1 MKKED
6 KPLIVRWA
14 EGVANLLWG
23 YSDKSEQMAEQIQR
37 LMQDAES
44 FSEILDKVQVENRK
58 LKALNEDLQSKN
70 DYLERELSQIKKK
83 LDDWEKQNKE
93 LSESLKQKAEELD
106 RSRGEL
112 STLEHKTK
120 DIVGNLIFCLQ
131 NSEILMPPTFS
142 KEKVMEF
149 FNKQLEKAIGI
160 FGVSVFEDVDGPVN
174 SSFHR
179 IVATTPSKDASMVGC
194 ISRSLGKG
202 FRLGEKCIVEQQ
214 VEIYI

>member
-58 LKALNEDLQSKN
+58 LKASNEDLQSKN

-83 LDDWEKQNKE
+83 LDD
-93 LSESLKQKAEELD
+93 
-106 RSRGEL
+106 
-112 STLEHKTK
+112 
-120 DIVGNLIFCLQ
+120 
-131 NSEILMPPTFS
+131 
-142 KEKVMEF
+142 
-149 FNKQLEKAIGI
+149 
-160 FGVSVFEDVDGPVN
+160 
-174 SSFHR
+174 
-179 IVATTPSKDASMVGC
+179 
-194 ISRSLGKG
+194 
-202 FRLGEKCIVEQQ
+202 
-214 VEIYI
+214 